1 MSLDN
6 VYVITAAELLVEK
19 SERNMEQ
26 AIRNADMDYW
36 DLVSN
41 RLYYSIFH
49 AVSALLMLDGI
60 KTGTHK
66 GASSQ
71 FGKYYVLTG
80 VFNREDGLLYSRLQT
95 MREKADYGN
104 VFSLSK
110 DEGKVIID
118 LAADLRNRICRLI
131 KEKIS
136 RQTES

>member
-80 VFNREDGLLYSRLQT
+80 VFNREDGLLYSRL
-95 MREKADYGN
+95 
-104 VFSLSK
+104 
-110 DEGKVIID
+110 
-118 LAADLRNRICRLI
+118 
-131 KEKIS
+131 
-136 RQTES
+136 RQ

>member
-1 MSLDN
+1 
-6 VYVITAAELLVEK
+6 
-19 SERNMEQ
+19 
-26 AIRNADMDYW
+26 
-36 DLVSN
+36 
-41 RLYYSIFH
+41 
-49 AVSALLMLDGI
+49 
-60 KTGTHK
+60 
-66 GASSQ
+66 
-71 FGKYYVLTG
+71 
-80 VFNREDGLLYSRLQT
+80 